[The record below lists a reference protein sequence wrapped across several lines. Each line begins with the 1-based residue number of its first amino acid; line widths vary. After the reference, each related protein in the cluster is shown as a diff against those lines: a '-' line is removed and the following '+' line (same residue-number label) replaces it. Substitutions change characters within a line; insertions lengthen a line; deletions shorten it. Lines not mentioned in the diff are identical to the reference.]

1 MDPFTERFII
11 PSIMYLKPAEEV
23 EMLAEL
29 GEERLG
35 ACLLLV
41 VEEVE
46 IYGQR
51 GSYFGIPF
59 FSGRRV
65 VFDKDQYLIGIGT
78 EDVRLENFAKFN

>member
-1 MDPFTERFII
+1 
-11 PSIMYLKPAEEV
+11 MYLKPAEEV

-41 VEEVE
+41 VEEVQVDGE
-46 IYGQR
+46 K

-65 VFDKDQYLIGIGT
+65 VFDKDQYLIGIGM
-78 EDVRLENFAKFN
+78 EDVRLENFVKSN